1 MNETKLEVFTN
12 SEFGAVRTLTIEGE
26 PYFVGKD
33 VATILGYSNT
43 RDALAKHID
52 EEDKSTV
59 AIYDGSQNRNV
70 IVTNESGLYSL
81 ILSSKLPTA
90 KKFKHWVT
98 AEVLPSIR
106 KHGAYMTPDTLEKAL
121 YNPDFLIRLAT
132 ELKDTQAH
140 VKHLETKIDN
150 DKPKVIF
157 ADAVSTSKSS
167 ILVGELAKIIKQ
179 NGVNI
184 GQNRLFAWLRDN
196 GYLIK
201 RKGTDYNM
209 PTQYSMDLQLFE
221 VKETEVT
228 HADGHITVSKTP
240 KVTGKGQQYFIN
252 KFLKQ

>member
-1 MNETKLEVFTN
+1 
-12 SEFGAVRTLTIEGE
+12 
-26 PYFVGKD
+26 
-33 VATILGYSNT
+33 
-43 RDALAKHID
+43 
-52 EEDKSTV
+52 
-59 AIYDGSQNRNV
+59 
-70 IVTNESGLYSL
+70 
-81 ILSSKLPTA
+81 
-90 KKFKHWVT
+90 
-98 AEVLPSIR
+98 
-106 KHGAYMTPDTLEKAL
+106 MTPDTLEKAL

-140 VKHLETKIDN
+140 VKHLEAKIDT

-252 KFLKQ
+252 KFLGQ